1 MIQKRLPPE
10 SNLDF
15 KKALEMPP
23 AVESALSCFWFENPS
38 PEPHC
43 CKLRVLKERFQIN
56 ASQSKTKNDDCSSE
70 KPKFQQLLQK
80 VTDGYAAITMQ
91 QLPMIEQ
98 GVRVRV
104 NRVPHC
110 GQCSRS
116 LNLFLH
122 MIQVLAAPPGVCDF
136 QPCLLGNK
144 DSCVSRCGDHVNH
157 NYNCQCNHACET
169 HGDCCSDYNLCH
181 VITVDSSCKGRFNE
195 AYNPSSPCHCNTKCS
210 QYHDCCQDYSLRSDS
225 GASFTDQE
233 ILIISEQ
240 LYSLDTNRATE
251 NEIHLNLQDSISDS
265 QTGAKID
272 HARQRLYSYV
282 NEEVLFS
289 RPTFARFIA
298 LLSNYHR
305 MTGIAEKFTMEQL
318 EEQDMFITEI
328 MKTFIMD
335 KLFRVLLSKRMYNSI
350 SDFEEDLKKM
360 WFGLYSRSSNIL
372 DSSGFE
378 HVFSGEV
385 KKGEV
390 SGFHSWIH
398 FYLAE
403 KNGALNYYSYNYNG
417 PWTDYPDVMALQF
430 NWNGYFKQVGSEFI
444 GSSPEFDFA
453 IYTLCFIAKPNSPCT
468 VKLGR
473 NTMKIQTYTWT
484 KSTYGNGKNYI
495 ASAFPLTP

>member
-1 MIQKRLPPE
+1 
-10 SNLDF
+10 
-15 KKALEMPP
+15 
-23 AVESALSCFWFENPS
+23 
-38 PEPHC
+38 
-43 CKLRVLKERFQIN
+43 
-56 ASQSKTKNDDCSSE
+56 
-70 KPKFQQLLQK
+70 
-80 VTDGYAAITMQ
+80 MQ
-91 QLPMIEQ
+91 QSPMTEQ

-104 NRVPHC
+104 NWVPHC
-110 GQCSRS
+110 GR
-116 LNLFLH
+116 
-122 MIQVLAAPPGVCDF
+122 
-136 QPCLLGNK
+136 NK
-144 DSCVSRCGDHVNH
+144 DSCVSRCEDHVNH
-157 NYNCQCNHACET
+157 NYNCQCNPACET

-181 VITVDSSCKGRFNE
+181 VDSSCKGRCNE
-195 AYNPSSPCHCNTKCS
+195 AYNPSNPCHCNAKCS
-210 QYHDCCQDYSLRSDS
+210 QYHNCCQDYSSQCGGSDS

-251 NEIHLNLQDSISDS
+251 NEIHLNLQDSISNS

-272 HARQRLYSYV
+272 YAHQRLYSYV

-298 LLSNYHR
+298 LLNNYHR
-305 MTGIAEKFTMEQL
+305 MTDIVEKFTMEQL
-318 EEQDMFITEI
+318 EEQDMFVTEI
-328 MKTFIMD
+328 MKTSIMD
-335 KLFRVLLSKRMYNSI
+335 KLFRVLQSKRMYKSI
-350 SDFEEDLKKM
+350 SEFEEDLKEM

-385 KKGEV
+385 KKGKV

-403 KNGALNYYSYNYNG
+403 KNGELNYYSYNYNG
-417 PWTDYPDVMALQF
+417 PWTDYPDVLALQF